1 MVLCNDDSGG
11 GDGDGDHGDV
21 VINDDFGGKFP
32 KRLSFEN

>member
-11 GDGDGDHGDV
+11 GDGEHGDDV